1 MILLFRIIPGK
12 DVCMREREGGRE
24 KGKEGKIEKIEQFMR
39 KALK

>member
-12 DVCMREREGGRE
+12 DACMRERGGRE
-24 KGKEGKIEKIEQFMR
+24 KAKEGKIEKIEQFMR